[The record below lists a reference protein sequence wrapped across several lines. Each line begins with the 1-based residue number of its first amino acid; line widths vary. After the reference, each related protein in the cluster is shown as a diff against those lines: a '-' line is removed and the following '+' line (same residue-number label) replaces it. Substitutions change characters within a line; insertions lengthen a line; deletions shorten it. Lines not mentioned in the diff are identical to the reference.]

1 MEIVKDE
8 VVDIKENPPVGVVTE
23 QKAPEY
29 DPNKKYTWKPTDVFY
44 LSGNEFGIL
53 LNSFRAI
60 LSTPEART
68 ILLTERANDVIE
80 ETLSRAVTAG
90 IVVEQEEKKNNG

>member
-8 VVDIKENPPVGVVTE
+8 VIEIKENPSVDVVTE

-80 ETLSRAVTAG
+80 DTLARAVQAG
-90 IVVEQEEKKNNG
+90 IVEEAKQEEKK

>member
-1 MEIVKDE
+1 MEIVKDQDHE
-8 VVDIKENPPVGVVTE
+8 VEVKETPPVE

-90 IVVEQEEKKNNG
+90 IVVEQEEKKQ